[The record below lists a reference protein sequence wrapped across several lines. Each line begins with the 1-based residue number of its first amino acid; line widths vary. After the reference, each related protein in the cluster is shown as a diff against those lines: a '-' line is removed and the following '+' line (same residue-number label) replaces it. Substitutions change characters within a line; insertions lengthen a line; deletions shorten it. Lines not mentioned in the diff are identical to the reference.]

1 MRSISGVSWACWTSR
16 AKIVSRYVRIW
27 LISCVRRVASL
38 RTSFAISPLVLILKE
53 CCGCRIWS
61 IPQGII
67 LNLTLPTPGDATALT
82 SL

>member
-1 MRSISGVSWACWTSR
+1 MRSIIGFSVACWISR

-27 LISCVRRVASL
+27 SINCARRAASL

-61 IPQGII
+61 IPQGIS
-67 LNLTLPTPGDATALT
+67 LNLTLPTPGDATAVT